1 MHYAEDVLG
10 LTILKIN
17 VLMLGL
23 SEFIS
28 GYIRELMPMRAEIVA
43 TGTELL
49 SGGMLDTNSLFL
61 SEELMLIGL
70 ETAFKTVVGD
80 SEKDMEEALRRALD
94 RVDAVIITGGIGP
107 TEDDITRKV
116 VSKIVKKRLVL
127 NEDALKAIRAR
138 FTSRGREYVNTNDR
152 QALIPVGARLIHNS
166 QGTAP
171 GFLINEEGF
180 FIAVLPGVPR
190 EMKVMFKEELRPVLE
205 ERFGSRIFI
214 RRKILRTCG
223 IFESAVN
230 EAIENIL
237 RRDQPD
243 IGLSAKETGV
253 DIRIISRA
261 TSADQAQAM
270 IENTEK
276 EIREKLGDAVYGV
289 DDLEMEEIVGAL
301 LKQSR
306 LKLAIAE
313 SCTGGLVGRR
323 ITNIAGSSEYFDRG
337 AIVYS
342 NLAKNEML
350 GVPLELINRYG
361 AVSAETAAAM
371 AKGILKAARTDLGL
385 AVTGVAG
392 PDGGTVEKP
401 VGLVYI
407 ALATTKGVKT
417 SEHRF
422 LGGREQVRLR
432 ASQMA
437 LDMVRRHLI
446 G

>member
-1 MHYAEDVLG
+1 
-10 LTILKIN
+10 
-17 VLMLGL
+17 
-23 SEFIS
+23 
-28 GYIRELMPMRAEIVA
+28 MRAEIIA

-49 SGGMLDTNSLFL
+49 SGGLLDTNSLFL

-70 ETAFKTVVGD
+70 ETVFKTAVGD

-127 NEDALKAIRAR
+127 NEEALKAIRAR
-138 FTSRGREYVNTNDR
+138 FASRGREYVNANDR

-171 GFLINEEGF
+171 GFLINEEGP

-190 EMKVMFKEELRPVLE
+190 EMKVMFKEELRQVLE
-205 ERFGSRIFI
+205 ERFGNRIFI

-230 EAIENIL
+230 EAIENII
-237 RRDQPD
+237 RRDQPV

-253 DIRIISRA
+253 DIRIIARA

-270 IENTEK
+270 IEKTEK

-301 LKQSR
+301 LKQRR
-306 LKLAIAE
+306 LKLAVAE
-313 SCTGGLVGRR
+313 SCTGGVVGSR

-350 GVPLELINRYG
+350 GIPLELINRHG

-371 AKGILKAARTDLGL
+371 AKRMLIAAHTDLGL
-385 AVTGVAG
+385 AITGIAG
-392 PDGGTVEKP
+392 PDGGTEEKP

-407 ALATTKGVKT
+407 ALATSKGVNT
-417 SEHRF
+417 AEHRF
-422 LGGREQVRLR
+422 LGDREQVRMR